1 MTMQK
6 EQDSARTVGK
16 RLLTLRKRLGLSQ
29 ADLAQ
34 RLGTPK
40 STYVAWEREESEA
53 SGRLFSAVHREFG
66 PESVLS
72 LLGEETCRE
81 GAGVD
86 WEDLGKIASKVDSA
100 RKKVNVY
107 LDVEDIVEV
116 AGSIYERAPE
126 EREKAL
132 DEFRMYLKIQLKHLP
147 RERPVP
153 RFSDPERPR
162 PPRPSS
168 GKWHRDAPWE
178 GAGTEQD
185 D

>member
-1 MTMQK
+1 M
-6 EQDSARTVGK
+6 
-16 RLLTLRKRLGLSQ
+16 GLSQ

-34 RLGTPK
+34 KLGTPK
-40 STYVAWEREESEA
+40 STYVAWEREESEP
-53 SGRLFSAVHREFG
+53 SGRLFTAMHREFG
-66 PESVLS
+66 SESVLS
-72 LLGEETCRE
+72 LLGEQTQGGRP
-81 GAGVD
+81 GVD

-100 RKKVNVY
+100 RKKVKVY

-116 AGSIYERAPE
+116 AGSIYERGPE
-126 EREKAL
+126 DREKAL

-153 RFSDPERPR
+153 RFSDPDRPR

-168 GKWHRDAPWE
+168 GKWHRDVPWE
-178 GAGTEQD
+178 GASTEQD